1 MKRTYVCFE
10 PHRQADGSLTLD
22 ADGASYLKPH
32 SHPLLK
38 GKEFVNELEI
48 VQAIQDHRRE
58 NPAKPFT
65 GEVVILQVLTF

>member
-32 SHPLLK
+32 SHKLLS
-38 GKEFVNELEI
+38 GKEFVNELAI
-48 VQAIQDHRRE
+48 VQTIQDHNRE
-58 NPAKPFT
+58 NPGAPLT
-65 GEVVILQVLTF
+65 GEVIILQVLTF